1 VKKSVLIILVLC
13 FTSLQYAQPIA
24 PQEREILQ
32 LQDQRSLGGG
42 KLASYLQ
49 DQNAQLRF
57 RAAIALANLQDTSTG
72 EMLAMSLKDSD
83 GNVRAASALA
93 WGQIQTG
100 RAADEL
106 LSAFSSEQ
114 DTHVLARIFE
124 ALGKC
129 GSLKTLDSL
138 LTISERDP
146 AKFPPKE
153 FAMCIAR
160 FAIRQIK
167 TERSIGK
174 CFEVLAGES
183 QEGRSAALF
192 ALWRSAPHGFIDL
205 EISKHKEQLL
215 VLTNNTNSDIRMHLA
230 TLLGKSKTKDSGEI
244 LDMLEKTETKSRDWH
259 VWVQIV
265 RARAVR
271 ALSSNETLPRYLEY
285 LSMNNDHV
293 KNAALQAL
301 SSSPPLIAGQPQ
313 GIDSLRFTLLALA
326 HNPAEHESVRG
337 EALVALGKHFPKELD
352 SFLSWIN
359 NWRVPPRLKA
369 KLLEGIAQQT
379 TKEHLTILRSNLHHA
394 LTRVA
399 MAAWDFIL
407 PILNPAVIKKIGLD
421 SNENLIV
428 TKDIFQEAKNALAR
442 NDMGITT
449 LVANLFADTAVFRSM
464 KNAGLADRSVD
475 DFISA
480 YAKLTINQDG
490 AAEAKQAILQVLG
503 TMKNMRAV
511 PFLEKELLEPNRS
524 IAAEAAASLHT
535 LTGKDYSGRLPR
547 QVIPGKTDDD
557 WKILESINPN
567 QRVRI
572 GTNRGEFILELM
584 KEQAPFTV
592 LNFVKLVRKEFYN
605 GLNFHRVIPDF
616 VVQGG
621 DPRGDGW
628 GGPGYTMR
636 TEISTANFER
646 GSCGMAS
653 AGKDTE
659 GSQFFITHGAT
670 PHLDGR
676 YTVFAKT
683 VEGMDVVDCLQ
694 IGDTI
699 RTIQFIQE

>member
-1 VKKSVLIILVLC
+1 MVKKSVLMSLMLC
-13 FTSLQYAQPIA
+13 FTSLQNAQPISS
-24 PQEREILQ
+24 QEREILQ
-32 LQDQRSLGGG
+32 LQDQRSLGSG

-49 DQNAQLRF
+49 DQNTQLRS
-57 RAAIALANLQDTSTG
+57 RSAIALANLQDTSAL

-93 WGQIQTG
+93 LGQLQTG

-106 LSAFSSEQ
+106 LSAFSSER
-114 DTHVLARIFE
+114 DVHVLARLFE

-129 GSLKTLDSL
+129 GSLKILDSL
-138 LTISERDP
+138 LTISEREP
-146 AKFPPKE
+146 AKFLPKE

-167 TERSIGK
+167 TERSIWK

-183 QEGRSAALF
+183 PEECSAALF
-192 ALWRSAPHGFIDL
+192 ALWRSAPYGLIDL

-215 VLTNNTNSDIRMHLA
+215 VLTNHVNSDIRMHLA
-230 TLLGKSKTKDSGEI
+230 TLLGKSKTKDSREI
-244 LDMLEKTETKSRDWH
+244 LDTLEKKEMNYRDWH
-259 VWVQIV
+259 VWVQII
-265 RARAVR
+265 RARAAS
-271 ALSSNETLPRYLEY
+271 ALSTNEMLPGYLEY
-285 LSMNNDHV
+285 LSMNNDHI
-293 KNAALQAL
+293 KKAALQAL
-301 SSSPPLIAGQPQ
+301 IISPPLIAGQPQ
-313 GIDSLRFTLLALA
+313 GIDSLRLTLLGLA

-337 EALVALGKHFPKELD
+337 EALVALGKHFPIELD
-352 SFLSWIN
+352 SFLSWISDHQ
-359 NWRVPPRLKA
+359 VSPRLKA
-369 KLLEGIAQQT
+369 RMLEALAQQS
-379 TKEHLTILRSNLHHA
+379 TKEHFTILRNNLHHES
-394 LTRVA
+394 TRAA
-399 MAAWDFIL
+399 MAAWDYIM
-407 PILNPAVIKKIGLD
+407 PIFNPAVIKNIGLD
-421 SNENLIV
+421 SNESMMV
-428 TKDIFQEAKNALAR
+428 TKDIFHEAINALAR

-449 LVANLFADTAVFRSM
+449 LVANLFADTAVSKSM
-464 KNAGLADRSVD
+464 KNAGLADRCVD
-475 DFISA
+475 EFISA
-480 YAKLTINQDG
+480 YANLIQDG
-490 AAEAKQAILQVLG
+490 DAEAKQSILQALG
-503 TMKNMRAV
+503 NMKNARAV
-511 PFLEKELLEPNRS
+511 PFLEKQLSEPNRS

-547 QVIPGKTDDD
+547 QVIPGRTDED

-572 GTNRGEFILELM
+572 GTNRGEFVLELM

-605 GLNFHRVIPDF
+605 GLNFHRVVPDF

-636 TEISTANFER
+636 TEISAANFER

-683 VEGMDVVDCLQ
+683 VTGMEVVDCLQ
-694 IGDTI
+694 IGDTLK
-699 RTIQFIQE
+699 TVQLVQE